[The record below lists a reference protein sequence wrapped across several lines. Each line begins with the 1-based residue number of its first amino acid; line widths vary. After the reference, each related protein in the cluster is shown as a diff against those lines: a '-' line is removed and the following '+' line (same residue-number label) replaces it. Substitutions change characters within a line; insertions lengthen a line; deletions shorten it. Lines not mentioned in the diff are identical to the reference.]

1 MGLGLDYQKA
11 TFKTKIGGGLG
22 QGSIQKNNPYVFFAT
37 VEASNFNFG
46 TQTGFGTSLPKKRRL
61 GPKLAGVWARGAS
74 KKIWDPN
81 VFLQP
86 LKLAISNLVHKLGLG
101 RAYRETTF
109 WTIIGGGAR
118 PGEQSRKIRDPL
130 RIFATVKASSFKFR
144 YTNWVWH

>member
-1 MGLGLDYQKA
+1 LGLGLDYQKA

-74 KKIWDPN
+74 KKIWE
-81 VFLQP
+81 
-86 LKLAISNLVHKLGLG
+86 S
-101 RAYRETTF
+101 
-109 WTIIGGGAR
+109 
-118 PGEQSRKIRDPL
+118 L
-130 RIFATVKASSFKFR
+130 RIFATVKASNFDFGIQTGFR
-144 YTNWVWH
+144 TSLPKTTFWTKIGGGVG